1 MDTQQEDMRLGPG
14 VPKRIRACDICRA
27 KKIRC
32 VGDTPCSHCMEHGAE
47 CTFAPR
53 QPRRKRK
60 HDGLPDSA
68 AAHSLGRFQGLL
80 EVARISGNDDGNQLS
95 QIPSTRVSHS
105 QREDLSEVARQKR
118 QFGSEA
124 GQRYRAAGEL
134 AGFQQ
139 CDPGNP
145 RVSGPSPPMTKL
157 PSQSGSKEAPWE
169 RFESP
174 YQAATTDSPQDTG
187 GYHTFKEDIE
197 FWGPRTS
204 MSICSL
210 AGIAWVTER
219 VKQPD
224 FRPIANRFTQDVA
237 HRLKLEKRP
246 GKERKEDPD
255 LKDALRFTS
264 AYFEGAPDAALGIV
278 RRSCFE
284 SRLRAFYNGSRSDD
298 DASWYAMRNVIF
310 ASGCRALLSRE
321 STYIEAQRQSWPYFE
336 NALSVH
342 SELLCFRAS
351 VMGVQA
357 LTLMA
362 YFAEAVSCRMLQY
375 ILVANA
381 YRLACGQGLHVQ
393 PAPSWNLSEEEKS
406 LWQCIFWAIYCL
418 DKQIACRAGRPSVID
433 DEEINCRLPTS
444 DRADGSVNV
453 RYVQACIRI
462 NHLSSVIRQALFR
475 AAAWRQTPEELV
487 NNVVVL
493 QKKLDELRASLR
505 DQCQLDLPMNL
516 TNPLG
521 GLNMQQA
528 LSLQFLYYNLTWD
541 IHTTLAHPW
550 FRGVTGLDRHPD
562 FQGQIAESCLIVAE
576 TSRAA
581 ILDCRFI
588 HIDASCPMPVAY
600 YTPLYAI
607 VNIFINIL
615 YDPSVASAQS
625 DLHLMEVASGY
636 FARLEYTT
644 DSQWSVPLVK
654 DTTTLARNAVE
665 GRSGGPGPLVHPR
678 ENQSTGNT
686 AHPSLEPSCEPVL
699 EETDVDKEWFDLSTN
714 DDLNLEMWGI
724 WQPGTIGDSY
734 MPGPYSWNP

>member
-1 MDTQQEDMRLGPG
+1 MGTQQDDIRLGP
-14 VPKRIRACDICRA
+14 VIPKRVRACDFCRA

-32 VGDTPCSHCMEHGAE
+32 VGDNPCSNCIEHGAE
-47 CTFAPR
+47 CIFAPR

-60 HDGLPDSA
+60 RDGLPDSA
-68 AAHSLGRFQGLL
+68 VAHPLDRFQDLV
-80 EVARISGNDDGNQLS
+80 EAARASSNDSNQLS
-95 QIPSTRVSHS
+95 DVLSRKTSHLQQEERAHQLVQS
-105 QREDLSEVARQKR
+105 NCASGQRQRRLSEVTRQKHQPAFQAGQFYR
-118 QFGSEA
+118 AVGESLDFPRSDRGNQRRRGLPPPATKSPSQFGS
-124 GQRYRAAGEL
+124 
-134 AGFQQ
+134 
-139 CDPGNP
+139 
-145 RVSGPSPPMTKL
+145 S
-157 PSQSGSKEAPWE
+157 EAPWE

-174 YQAATTDSPQDTG
+174 NQSTTVDSPQDTG

-237 HRLKLEKRP
+237 RRLKLEKRP
-246 GKERKEDPD
+246 SKERKGDPD

-264 AYFEGAPDAALGIV
+264 AYFEEAPEAALGIV
-278 RRSCFE
+278 RRSCLE
-284 SRLRAFYNGSRSDD
+284 SRLRSFYNGSKSDD
-298 DASWYAMRNVIF
+298 DASWYAMRNIIF
-310 ASGCRALLSRE
+310 ASGCRVVLSRGG
-321 STYIEAQRQSWPYFE
+321 TYSEAQRESWLYFE

-342 SELLCFRAS
+342 AELLCFRTS

-393 PAPSWNLSEEEKS
+393 PAPSWNLPEEEKS
-406 LWQCIFWAIYCL
+406 LRQCIFWAIYCL
-418 DKQIACRAGRPSVID
+418 DKQIACRSGRPSIID
-433 DEEINCRLPTS
+433 DEEINCQLPTC
-444 DRADGSVNV
+444 DRSDGSVNV
-453 RYVQACIRI
+453 RYIQACIKI
-462 NHLSSVIRQALFR
+462 NHLSSVMRKMLFK
-475 AAAWRQTPEELV
+475 AAAWRQAPEELV
-487 NNVVVL
+487 NNVGML
-493 QKKLDELRASLR
+493 QKKLEELRVSLR
-505 DQCQLDLPMNL
+505 DQCQINLPMNL
-516 TNPLG
+516 TKPPA

-528 LSLQFLYYNLTWD
+528 LSIQFLHHNLAWD

-562 FQGQIAESCLIVAE
+562 FQGQIAESCSIVAE

-588 HIDASCPMPVAY
+588 HVDASCPMPVAY
-600 YTPLYAI
+600 YTPLYAV

-615 YDPSVASAQS
+615 YDPSLASARS

-636 FARLEYTT
+636 FARLEYVT

-665 GRSGGPGPLVHPR
+665 SFSGGPDHPMHPQ
-678 ENQSTGNT
+678 ENSSTAST
-686 AHPSLEPSCEPVL
+686 VLPSLEPLCESAL
-699 EETDVDKEWFDLSTN
+699 DETGVGKEVRS
-714 DDLNLEMWGI
+714 
-724 WQPGTIGDSY
+724 P
-734 MPGPYSWNP
+734 